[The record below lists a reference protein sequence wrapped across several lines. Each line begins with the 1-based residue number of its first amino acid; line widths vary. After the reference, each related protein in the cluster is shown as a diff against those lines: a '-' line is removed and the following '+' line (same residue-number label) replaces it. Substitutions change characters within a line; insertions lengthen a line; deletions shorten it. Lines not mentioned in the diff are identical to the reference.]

1 MEEWKEYIT
10 VENMTLLFTVLTF
23 LVAFAT
29 YCVTKRS
36 YNYTRK
42 RDKMQRE
49 ELIRRKEAQLK
60 AMGDASRMGVS
71 HTEIGSIMAN
81 QAALR
86 AEIEQLKELQ

>member
-1 MEEWKEYIT
+1 MEEWKEYIS
-10 VENMTLLFTVLTF
+10 VENVTLLVAVLTL
-23 LVAFAT
+23 LVAIAT
-29 YCVTKRS
+29 YCVTKSS

-60 AMGDASRMGVS
+60 AMGDASRMGIS
-71 HTEIGSIMAN
+71 HTEIGSIMVN